1 MIKKVL
7 SVSMVI
13 ITALSMITFSANA
26 AGNMKLEAKS
36 VSASAESGTEVK
48 VPVSFINNP
57 GYGYGYISVTWNHS
71 ALELKGVNYTK
82 LAPAQASAAPIE
94 NKGWYKVSF
103 GDMLSHDNF
112 KGNGEAFTLVFKVTG
127 KAAAG
132 KYKIDL
138 QEPEVY
144 DKDIVEIE
152 AEASAAEVTLTG
164 GSDKK
169 SQSSEKKT
177 EEKTTQKATQKPAEQ
192 SKTDNS
198 SKQSSKES
206 KVKIA
211 AEKPASNAKNGSI
224 VKVPVYFTENTGY
237 SFGSLTAKWD
247 KTALILTDIEY
258 TDLAPE
264 PQHNIPIENNGSF
277 HVLFGK
283 ENATENIT
291 GTGTAFTLVFKVAD
305 AEKAKTSEV
314 SFSDLELL
322 THDLQEVKAES
333 DKSGITIKNKEG
345 SVVKKSGSEEEKEAE
360 KSTSDSKSG
369 GSPIVFIIIGV
380 LAAAAVVGGVII
392 YRKGKPSDDSQ

>member
-1 MIKKVL
+1 MIKRVL
-7 SVSMVI
+7 SVTMVI
-13 ITALSMITFSANA
+13 IIALSMITFSANA

-36 VSASAESGTEVK
+36 VSASVESGTEVK
-48 VPVSFINNP
+48 VPVSFIDNP
-57 GYGYGYISVTWNHS
+57 GYGYGYISVTWNHT

-144 DKDIVEIE
+144 DKDIVEIK

-164 GSDKK
+164 SSEKK

-177 EEKTTQKATQKPAEQ
+177 DEKATQKATQKPAEQ
-192 SKTDNS
+192 SKSENS

-211 AEKPASNAKNGSI
+211 AEKPASNAKNGST

-237 SFGSLTAKWD
+237 SFGSLIAKWD
-247 KTALILTDIEY
+247 NTALILTGIEY
-258 TDLAPE
+258 TELAPE

-305 AEKAKTSEV
+305 AEKAKASEV

-333 DKSGITIKNKEG
+333 DNSGITIKNKDG
-345 SVVKKSGSEEEKEAE
+345 SVVNKYGSKEEKEAE

-380 LAAAAVVGGVII
+380 LAAAVAAGVII
-392 YRKGKPSDDSQ
+392 YRKRKSSDDSQ